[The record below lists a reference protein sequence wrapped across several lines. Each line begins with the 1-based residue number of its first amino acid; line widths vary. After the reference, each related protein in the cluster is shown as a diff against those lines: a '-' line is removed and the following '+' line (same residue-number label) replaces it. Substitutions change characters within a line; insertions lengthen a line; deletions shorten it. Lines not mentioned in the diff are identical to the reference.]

1 MARIGIHARCPAV
14 AHGSKRL
21 CRGNQKPGTFATLI
35 LPSLAHVLNFVGMP
49 APQRR
54 SRVRED
60 EERSMDVRK
69 LTLTLTLAAAAILTI
84 ITAPANADLLVRFE
98 EAAPKDRFVVTNDT
112 GCTFARGVLVISLEP
127 SPRGLLFDTVRG
139 GAGENVAQP
148 LEIAVAENVD
158 VVTAPVVDGAHSAKV
173 AFNGFPPEGRLV
185 ITVDVDDSDR
195 SGPLGVQM
203 ISNSEMAGA
212 LVRVVLEGGVA
223 GAAVFNAEGEARVAA
238 PGCRFD

>member
-1 MARIGIHARCPAV
+1 M
-14 AHGSKRL
+14 
-21 CRGNQKPGTFATLI
+21 PGTFAALI
-35 LPSLAHVLNFVGMP
+35 LPSLARVLHFPTMP
-49 APQRR
+49 ASQRR
-54 SRVRED
+54 SRIRED
-60 EERSMDVRK
+60 DERSMLVRK
-69 LTLTLTLAAAAILTI
+69 FTLGLTLTAAAILTI
-84 ITAPANADLLVRFE
+84 ITAPADADLLVRFE

-112 GCTFARGVLVISLEP
+112 RCTFAPGVLVISLES

-158 VVTAPVVDGAHSAKV
+158 VVTAPVFDGARSAKV

-203 ISNSEMAGA
+203 ISNNEMAGA

-223 GAAVFNAEGEARVAA
+223 GEAVFNAQGEARVGT
-238 PGCRFD
+238 PDCRFN